1 MADLCLAS
9 GIHTRQNTYL
19 SSLAGALM
27 SHYLIIGNGDFLSP
41 ERLTF
46 LLAPKPNIIA
56 LDGAIHRLLA
66 LGLTP
71 DIHMGDFDST
81 DPLQLPHTSI
91 SWQTIT
97 AADQSKTDLQKAIE
111 FADQMNASRIDLACV
126 LGQRLDHLLTNI
138 RACYTYHKPDRS
150 LFLYTEREVATYVK
164 DRKIKLTGEVGS
176 HCAIMA
182 LPERAIISSGDL
194 RYPCHNF
201 ELIYGKQESICNQ
214 LARTPASIDVQGGA
228 MIISTHAIHA
238 G

>member
-1 MADLCLAS
+1 
-9 GIHTRQNTYL
+9 
-19 SSLAGALM
+19 M

-41 ERLTF
+41 ERLRS
-46 LLAPKPNIIA
+46 LLAPQPSIIA

-66 LGLTP
+66 LGVTP
-71 DIHMGDFDST
+71 DIHLGDFDST
-81 DPLQLPHTSI
+81 DHPRLNHTAI
-91 SWQTIT
+91 SWQTVT

-138 RACYTYHKPDRS
+138 RACYTYHKPGRS

-164 DRKIKLTGEVGS
+164 NTQIKLTGEVGS

-182 LPERAIISSGDL
+182 LPERAIINSDDL
-194 RYPCHNF
+194 HYPCHNF

-228 MIISTHAIHA
+228 LMVSEHAIPIN
-238 G
+238 